1 MKNESKTKSKFCKF
15 SSKFFKNCKF
25 CAICEFLPKSSAY
38 PLLISPPILKNR
50 RRRVLSPCEKIAKNT
65 KKSRKSQS
73 RSSAQKVNLG
83 KWRTFRLLFWCKMRN
98 VTQFFRDSDE
108 FWPEIFG
115 VDSMNLAKFARFRP
129 FYGVSVHIEK
139 FLTQRIH
146 LAPFVEWQKLR
157 GVSVRFKNFSTH
169 PIHLALFVAWQK
181 LRGVSVHFEKFR
193 LHFQPH
199 CPWLQTASEHK
210 KN

>member
-1 MKNESKTKSKFCKF
+1 MAKITG
-15 SSKFFKNCKF
+15 FFRHF
-25 CAICEFLPKSSAY
+25 QILPKSRAH
-38 PLLISPPILKNR
+38 PLLISPPISKNR

-65 KKSRKSQS
+65 KKSRKSGN
-73 RSSAQKVNLG
+73 RSSADKVHLG
-83 KWRTFRLLFWCKMRN
+83 RRRNFRLLFQCKMRN

-146 LAPFVEWQKLR
+146 LALFVTRRKGR
-157 GVSVRFKNFSTH
+157 GVSGTSKIFRCAPIALAFFVARRKKRGLSGVSKNFRR
-169 PIHLALFVAWQK
+169 VQK
-181 LRGVSVHFEKFR
+181 AKGTGV
-193 LHFQPH
+193 
-199 CPWLQTASEHK
+199 T
-210 KN
+210 

>member
-1 MKNESKTKSKFCKF
+1 MMAKITG
-15 SSKFFKNCKF
+15 FFRHF
-25 CAICEFLPKSSAY
+25 QILPKSRAH
-38 PLLISPPILKNR
+38 PLLISPPISKNR

-65 KKSRKSQS
+65 KKSRKSGN
-73 RSSAQKVNLG
+73 RSSADKVHLG
-83 KWRTFRLLFWCKMRN
+83 RRRNFRLLFWCKMRN

-146 LAPFVEWQKLR
+146 LAPFVE
-157 GVSVRFKNFSTH
+157 
-169 PIHLALFVAWQK
+169 
-181 LRGVSVHFEKFR
+181 
-193 LHFQPH
+193 
-199 CPWLQTASEHK
+199 
-210 KN
+210 